1 MQWIFNNPSSVLRT
15 LCATNLLFAMPSQDY
30 TADDSSNRCFE
41 CSKMQLFEPLC
52 ESLHCLGE
60 EWSVF
65 GGWFSCCFGRQLANK
80 WLCSTQKWLFCVV
93 LEVQLRHEQFFR
105 KKQEI
110 ICLEALRA
118 FVRKQLLLD
127 LPHLETPIQSTAIYF
142 RLHTLKSMIHQLS
155 WCHRCVLKH
164 RDCIFGAF
172 LWARAFFFRAINKL
186 CGTQRKQI
194 FLPVKCSCNI
204 EWRLVPH

>member
-105 KKQEI
+105 KNRRSF
-110 ICLEALRA
+110 ARRW
-118 FVRKQLLLD
+118 FVREQLLLN
-127 LPHLETPIQSTAIYF
+127 LAHLEIPIQSTVVYF
-142 RLHTLKSMIHQLS
+142 RPHTRKCTIHHLFRS
-155 WCHRCVLKH
+155 TKIVYFIFWCISFHQST
-164 RDCIFGAF
+164 
-172 LWARAFFFRAINKL
+172 RAFFERLTNFVGSNANK
-186 CGTQRKQI
+186 
-194 FLPVKCSCNI
+194 FF
-204 EWRLVPH
+204 W